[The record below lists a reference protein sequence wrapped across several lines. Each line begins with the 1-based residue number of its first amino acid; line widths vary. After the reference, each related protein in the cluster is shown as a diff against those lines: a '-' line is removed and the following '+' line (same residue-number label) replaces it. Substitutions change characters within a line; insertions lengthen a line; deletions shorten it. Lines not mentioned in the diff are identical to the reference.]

1 MKSLIS
7 TYQQAVTI
15 HSPNLQNF
23 FLLALRVW
31 VAWVFINAG
40 LIKFNNWGS
49 TLFLFEYEYQVP
61 LIPWQ
66 VAAYLGTAAEII
78 LPVFVVIG
86 LITRPMVFALFV
98 FNIVAVISYPAIW
111 ESRFFDH
118 QLWGLMM
125 LVVVLYGPGHWSADR
140 VFNQRH

>member
-1 MKSLIS
+1 M
-7 TYQQAVTI
+7 A
-15 HSPNLQNF
+15 H
-23 FLLALRVW
+23 
-31 VAWVFINAG
+31 

-66 VAAYLGTAAEII
+66 VAAYLGTAAEIV

-111 ESRFFDH
+111 ESRFLDH
-118 QLWGLMM
+118 PLWGLMM
-125 LVVVLYGPGHWSADR
+125 LVVVFYGPGHWSAGQ